1 MSNLVDEDFIAS
13 MDLSPEM
20 SLILRDRFAD
30 GYRVA
35 WTFALSVNGP
45 RVLYEKLNKAGISI
59 QVEPGETFRFTFEY
73 DQFWGFLDDQDIQIY
88 TKTDLP
94 AIWVWAKEWLDGCL
108 YGSNPD
114 HSIKVHIF
122 SKDEGKLQSK
132 EVFINKKTFAGIRE
146 DLYPDIDIKELNKQ
160 FLACDEN
167 VLILHGQPGTGK
179 TTFIKYMLSHL
190 SEEEGNK
197 AIAYAKDASVINS
210 SNFWAMLH
218 EGAYDKLILDDAD
231 GLLTPRS
238 ETVNKGLSELLSF
251 SDGMI
256 PNRTKIIITTNQEVK
271 EIDEAI
277 IRPGRCFDFLVLE
290 PMTYAYAKNIWV
302 NKLGNTEAS
311 FNTLFKDSELVTQA
325 SLMGEDK
332 RIKLDMKT
340 RNYIKNGDT
349 VYSIAQ
355 KLESLGIKSLCNKK
369 NVGF

>member
-1 MSNLVDEDFIAS
+1 MSNIVDEDFIAS

-20 SLILRDRFAD
+20 SLILREKFAE
-30 GYRVA
+30 GYKVA
-35 WTFALSVNGP
+35 WTYPLSVTGP
-45 RVLYEKLNKAGISI
+45 KILYEKLNKAGIRTET
-59 QVEPGETFRFTFEY
+59 EPGETFRFTFEVEN
-73 DQFWGFLDDQDIQIY
+73 FWGFLDDQDIQIY
-88 TKTDLP
+88 SKTTLSS
-94 AIWVWAKEWLDGCL
+94 IWAWAKLWLDGCL
-108 YGSNPD
+108 YGSNPE
-114 HSIKVHIF
+114 HNIKVHIF
-122 SKDEGKLQSK
+122 SKDDGKLGTK
-132 EVFINKKTFAGIRE
+132 EVYINKKTFSGIRE
-146 DLYPDIDIKELNKQ
+146 DLYPDIDIKELNNQ

-190 SEEEGNK
+190 SEEDGNK
-197 AIAYAKDASVINS
+197 AIAYAKDAAVINS
-210 SNFWAMLH
+210 SGFWSMLH
-218 EGAYDKLILDDAD
+218 EGSYDKLILDDAD

-290 PMTYAYAKNIWV
+290 PMTYEYAKNIWV

-311 FNTLFKDSELVTQA
+311 FIILFRDSAHVTQA

-355 KLESLGIKSLCNKK
+355 KLNRLGIKSHCDKK
-369 NVGF
+369 RVGF